1 MDKILI
7 KGGKPLLGTVE
18 ISGAKN
24 AALPALAATLLT
36 GDAVVLQN
44 VPCVR
49 DIQTTGQM
57 LRDLGCDTD
66 FRTLES
72 THSCRVSASN
82 VPRVMHL
89 MNVTNLRL
97 RLFLELL
104 ARLAARS
111 LARCCASV
119 QDP

>member
-36 GDAVVLQN
+36 SDAVVLQN

-49 DIQTTGQM
+49 DIQTTGHM
-57 LRDLGCDTD
+57 LRDLGVRPTSGPWSRPIRAAC
-66 FRTLES
+66 L
-72 THSCRVSASN
+72 
-82 VPRVMHL
+82 L
-89 MNVTNLRL
+89 VT
-97 RLFLELL
+97 
-104 ARLAARS
+104 
-111 LARCCASV
+111 
-119 QDP
+119 

>member
-7 KGGKPLLGTVE
+7 KGGNPLLGTVE

-57 LRDLGCDTD
+57 LK
-66 FRTLES
+66 
-72 THSCRVSASN
+72 
-82 VPRVMHL
+82 
-89 MNVTNLRL
+89 
-97 RLFLELL
+97 
-104 ARLAARS
+104 RS
-111 LARCCASV
+111 GM
-119 QDP
+119 

>member
-36 GDAVVLQN
+36 SDAVVLQN

-57 LRDLGCDTD
+57 LRDLGV
-66 FRTLES
+66 RPTLG
-72 THSCRVSASN
+72 
-82 VPRVMHL
+82 
-89 MNVTNLRL
+89 
-97 RLFLELL
+97 LL
-104 ARLAARS
+104 SPPIPAVYL
-111 LARCCASV
+111 
-119 QDP
+119 QIT